1 MDAPRLEHSL
11 VDMMYEGFY
20 AIFLLKNNN
29 APKDD
34 ADLAINVNRFLAD
47 FDRKAKAMSV
57 SAEDVHLA
65 KFAFCATADEV
76 ILRSSFAM
84 RDAWARR
91 PLQLTLFGE
100 QLAGE
105 TFFIRLEELRARGS
119 SHVQALEVFHMCLLL
134 GFQGKYMIEGL
145 EKLQYLTARLGDEIA
160 AMKGKRAPFAPHW
173 DRPDTVAHQLKAET
187 PLWVIGS
194 VFSLLALLAFMGM
207 SNWATHSTKNMLAGY
222 EDLVKLAPR
231 AANITITL
239 P

>member
-20 AIFLLKNNN
+20 AIFLLKSNN

-34 ADLAINVNRFLAD
+34 ADLAASVNRFLAD
-47 FDRKAKAMSV
+47 FDRKAKAISV
-57 SAEDVHLA
+57 SAEDIHLA

-76 ILRSSFAM
+76 ILRSNFAI

-91 PLQLTLFGE
+91 PLQLALFGE

-105 TFFIRLEELRARGS
+105 TFFTRLEELRARGS

-134 GFQGKYMIEGL
+134 GFEGKYMIEGT
-145 EKLQYLTARLGDEIA
+145 EKLNYLTARLGDEIA
-160 AMKGKRAPFAPHW
+160 AMKGKRAAFAPHW
-173 DRPDTVAHQLKAET
+173 ERPDTVAHQLKSET

-194 VFSLLALLAFMGM
+194 VFSLLALLAFMGLN
-207 SNWATHSTKNMLAGY
+207 SWSTHTTKNMLVGY